1 MKYINKKTSQDYD
14 QIKITDLEVFANH
27 GVFPEENKLGQKFLI
42 SAVLYTDTRKAGKTD
57 DLTASIHY
65 GEVSAFITKYMKEHT
80 YQLLERVAETLAKEM
95 LKSISGLC
103 KIDLEIKKPWAPV
116 GLPLKTVSVKIS
128 REWHTTYIALGSN
141 IGDSETYLNEAV
153 EKIGQIPTCTVEK
166 VSSYLVTEPY
176 GVTDQP
182 DFLNACLKMR
192 TLLYPEE
199 LLKELNRIEKEAGRE
214 RIIHWGPRTLDLD
227 ILLYDDIVLEEDDL
241 CIPHVEM
248 HKRSFVLEPLAEIAP
263 YKRHPV
269 YGKTVRE
276 MLEEIQAQ
284 L

>member
-27 GVFPEENKLGQKFLI
+27 GVFPEENKLGQKFLV

-57 DLTASIHY
+57 DLTVSIHY

-80 YQLLERVAETLAKEM
+80 YQLLERVAETLAEEM

>member
-27 GVFPEENKLGQKFLI
+27 GVFPEENKLGQKFLV

-80 YQLLERVAETLAKEM
+80 YQLLERVAETLAEEM

-166 VSSYLVTEPY
+166 VSSYLVTKPY

-199 LLKELNRIEKEAGRE
+199 LLKELKRIEKEAGRE

>member
-80 YQLLERVAETLAKEM
+80 YQLLERVAETLAEEM

-199 LLKELNRIEKEAGRE
+199 LLKELNQIEKEAGRE